1 MQIFFAYSG
10 LLNGIAA
17 LLFGLFVIIKNHKK
31 KTNKLF
37 FLLTLATSLWSF
49 SYWRWLSIYDDPS
62 SALFWAR
69 MLSLGSSF
77 IPTLYL
83 HWSLVLIKKEEK
95 KKYIIRAAYLLTL
108 FIILFS
114 FSPYFVSGVEANH
127 GFAYWPVPGLIYHF
141 YLLVCYIGFVG
152 YSLLQLF
159 STHKNSTGLLKS
171 QLKYVI
177 VGSLLG
183 LGGGFFNFF
192 LWYKIPILPYGNVL
206 IVLYPLF
213 FTYAMIRYRLMDI
226 RLIIKKGLVYTLLLF
241 IIVIIVSFLVFL
253 LGGFFQDFFQVS
265 YIITASI
272 CALVIALILQPIRKF
287 LYKYVNS
294 IYYKRRTT
302 QEIKRGV
309 SMALKKNINLE
320 KNMEKLSEMVKN
332 DLKIKDLFFQV
343 LNVKEKVYET
353 VFSNVEVE
361 TKILSTEYLATI
373 LKRENKIFIKEEIP
387 YIKKDLENEEDI
399 ECLNKIENKLKEV
412 NMEVVVPIIGCEELV
427 AIFFLGNKKNKE
439 AYSVEDIEYLGE
451 LSQQAGFYI
460 ANVLLYKQGME
471 RVLG

>member
-1 MQIFFAYSG
+1 
-10 LLNGIAA
+10 
-17 LLFGLFVIIKNHKK
+17 
-31 KTNKLF
+31 
-37 FLLTLATSLWSF
+37 
-49 SYWRWLSIYDDPS
+49 
-62 SALFWAR
+62 
-69 MLSLGSSF
+69 
-77 IPTLYL
+77 
-83 HWSLVLIKKEEK
+83 
-95 KKYIIRAAYLLTL
+95 
-108 FIILFS
+108 
-114 FSPYFVSGVEANH
+114 
-127 GFAYWPVPGLIYHF
+127 
-141 YLLVCYIGFVG
+141 
-152 YSLLQLF
+152 
-159 STHKNSTGLLKS
+159 
-171 QLKYVI
+171 
-177 VGSLLG
+177 
-183 LGGGFFNFF
+183 
-192 LWYKIPILPYGNVL
+192 
-206 IVLYPLF
+206 
-213 FTYAMIRYRLMDI
+213 MDI